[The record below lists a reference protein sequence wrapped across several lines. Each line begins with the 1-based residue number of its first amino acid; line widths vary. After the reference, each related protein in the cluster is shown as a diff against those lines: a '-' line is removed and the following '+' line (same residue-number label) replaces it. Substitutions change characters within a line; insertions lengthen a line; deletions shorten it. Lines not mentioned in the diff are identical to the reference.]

1 MKIVK
6 LEDSKIIEL
15 RTNGGLVFESF
26 SSCISHSEVKC
37 LDTTVQIII
46 DSKYVNILAEDVIS
60 TQVEPNAEVVF
71 SGDAND
77 LLSLLNSD
85 FFDSCCDGSGGG
97 GSGLLT
103 AANGLYT
110 AGSEVRLGTN
120 PLIEDTT
127 ITESSYIYTHTKTI
141 DPSGNGD
148 VTVKYESAIIDPIG
162 LGGNGLIKR
171 LFVTDINSGTGEIGV
186 GSDADSNP
194 FFYAKSDTGGVETIM
209 QGNSNSFDLRTRSFG
224 IDQGVFSLNG
234 SSLNIAYLVK
244 TEKIGTTA
252 IKETYEVDYTATS
265 SSNETYFTIPIS
277 ELETVQVLVKLN
289 FRRVANDGSGWTD
302 GLGGCFRDLGSAAI
316 LTNNNMIRRLQE
328 DDIVGQNPRLNHDV
342 SGNNYL
348 LQIDSNSNIA
358 TRFIGVLEIIKTQF

>member
-60 TQVEPNAEVVF
+60 TQVEPNAEVLF

-127 ITESSYIYTHTKTI
+127 ITESSYIYTHTKTV

-148 VTVKYESAIIDPIG
+148 VTVRYESAITDHIG
-162 LGGNGLIKR
+162 LGGDALIKR
-171 LFVTDINSGTGEIGV
+171 LFVTDINSGNGEIGV
-186 GSDADSNP
+186 GSDADNNP

-224 IDQGVFSLNG
+224 VDQGVFSLNG
-234 SSLNIAYLVK
+234 SALTLAYLTK
-244 TEKIGTTA
+244 TENVGTTA
-252 IKETYEVDYTATS
+252 ILETYEIDYTTTGTAT
-265 SSNETYFTIPIS
+265 
-277 ELETVQVLVKLN
+277 ETVLNIPLAADETIQVLVKIN
-289 FRRVANDGSGWTD
+289 YRRDSTNGSGWID
-302 GLGGCFRDLGSAAI
+302 GAGGGYRDSTGLAQ
-316 LTNNNMIRRLQE
+316 LTSNNMIVRIQDNIIR
-328 DDIVGQNPRLNHDV
+328 QNPLLNHNT
-342 SGNNYL
+342 SLNNY
-348 LQIDSNSNIA
+348 QIEIQ
-358 TRFIGVLEIIKTQF
+358 TRRPENTRYIGIITILKTQF